1 MYDLLNIFS
10 LYLLAEF
17 DFGRTSHFTGYNIRA
32 ADASS
37 SFCVFAAHQMPAT
50 GSMPLNFAGSG
61 NFNSFAQSFMTLLF
75 RHLTISLIESIRYKA
90 SKRAFTADFFSA

>member
-1 MYDLLNIFS
+1 MYDLLNILS

-17 DFGRTSHFTGYNIRA
+17 NLGRISHFTGYNSSA
-32 ADASS
+32 ANVSPA
-37 SFCVFAAHQMPAT
+37 FCVFAAHQVPAT

-61 NFNSFAQSFMTLLF
+61 YFNSFAQSFMTLLF

-90 SKRAFTADFFSA
+90 SKKPFTADLFSA